1 MAFGASNRV
10 NVLRDALQTRLWPVP
25 TVGVLLA
32 VALGVLTPAVDTKVD
47 DNVPPTLS
55 AYLFGG
61 GADAARTVLSAIA
74 GSLITVTS
82 LTFSLTVVT
91 LQLASSQFSPRL
103 LRTFSRD
110 PFVHRTLA
118 LFLGTFA
125 YSLVVLRTVRTSTN
139 SRPEFVPKI
148 SITVAVVLTLVSVF
162 ALVLF
167 LDHLA
172 TQILVETMLDD
183 VHTNASETVRRVLQ
197 KRPDQPGTQGETH
210 AVPPQA
216 PPTACPIEVAE
227 SGFLVNVDEDE
238 LLWAACTAGAVVQ
251 IDGSPGGSLVR
262 GTPLGRSW
270 PVGDAPVT
278 EDQQRTLSE
287 RVAAAARAGRERT
300 AAQDIADG
308 LRQLTDVATKALSPG
323 INDPTTACT
332 RWGTSP
338 GCCARWSITSS
349 APSCCVTSAVGYG
362 LRWSGPDWPTC
373 WAARWRNHAATPP
386 PRRTS
391 WRGSPSCCVRSP
403 GVFASRT
410 TSRPSV
416 TSCCGCGKP
425 SFRLT
430 LGQPRQPSSPG
441 WMHSSNRPWSGA
453 GEAGGVPERG
463 VATGRSRPVG
473 AAGGSTGSHR
483 ICRRSSRTTA
493 LRCAGDR

>member
-32 VALGVLTPAVDTKVD
+32 VALGVLTPAVDTRVD
-47 DNVPPTLS
+47 DSVPPMLS

-172 TQILVETMLDD
+172 TQIRVETMLDD
-183 VHTNASETVRRVLQ
+183 VHTDASDTVRRVLQ
-197 KRPDQPGTQGETH
+197 KRPERPATH
-210 AVPPQA
+210 PVPPQA

-227 SGFLVNVDEDE
+227 SGFLVSVDEDK
-238 LLWAACTAGAVVQ
+238 LLSAACTAGAVVQ
-251 IDGSPGGSLVR
+251 IDGLPGGSLEDPQRPHPATRQRHPDPAVPP
-262 GTPLGRSW
+262 GAGRLRRCW
-270 PVGDAPVT
+270 AG
-278 EDQQRTLSE
+278 
-287 RVAAAARAGRERT
+287 RAGRWSTSRLCSTRRVYLRCMSRVRT
-300 AAQDIADG
+300 NIELEDVHVQTIMDRFGVRTKTEAVALALQHLAG
-308 LRQLTDVATKALSPG
+308 QPMTREEALRMRG
-323 INDPTTACT
+323 
-332 RWGTSP
+332 
-338 GCCARWSITSS
+338 ARAIEEV
-349 APSCCVTSAVGYG
+349 PV
-362 LRWSGPDWPTC
+362 D
-373 WAARWRNHAATPP
+373 
-386 PRRTS
+386 
-391 WRGSPSCCVRSP
+391 RSP
-403 GVFASRT
+403 
-410 TSRPSV
+410 
-416 TSCCGCGKP
+416 
-425 SFRLT
+425 
-430 LGQPRQPSSPG
+430 
-441 WMHSSNRPWSGA
+441 
-453 GEAGGVPERG
+453 E
-463 VATGRSRPVG
+463 G
-473 AAGGSTGSHR
+473 AA
-483 ICRRSSRTTA
+483 
-493 LRCAGDR
+493 